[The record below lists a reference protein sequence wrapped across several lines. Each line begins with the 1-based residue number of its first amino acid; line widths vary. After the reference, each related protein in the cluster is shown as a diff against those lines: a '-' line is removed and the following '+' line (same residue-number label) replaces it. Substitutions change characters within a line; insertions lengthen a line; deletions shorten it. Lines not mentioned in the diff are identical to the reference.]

1 MTTNHSSIYFTSS
14 KNYWDFT
21 NIHGFEKK
29 QVREIIWEKY
39 HIYMHEDD
47 ILSKKYNMGYNSF
60 LRKYNSLK
68 QHSSMERNEDI
79 IRWKRIMDILAEYDA
94 FLNRL

>member
-1 MTTNHSSIYFTSS
+1 
-14 KNYWDFT
+14 
-21 NIHGFEKK
+21 
-29 QVREIIWEKY
+29 
-39 HIYMHEDD
+39 
-47 ILSKKYNMGYNSF
+47 MGYNSF